1 VTGRPVVVVVQRMA
15 TSMESFSLLAIPLFI
30 LAGEIINKSGAGER
44 LVKFANR
51 LVGHITGGLAHS
63 NILASMFFGG
73 ISGSASADTA
83 AIGSILI
90 PAMAKSGYSKEF
102 ATAVT
107 ITSSPIGNL
116 IPPSITL
123 VIFGWLAGVQISRL
137 FIAGIVPGIL
147 VGCMLM
153 ALSFFISK
161 KHNFGT
167 HQEFD
172 LKELWL
178 SFVDSLPALVLP
190 IIILGGMFTGIFT
203 ATEAAAVAVVYSFL
217 ISIFIYRKPALS
229 ELPAVFV
236 KSCKL
241 SGGVVLLIAMTGGFG
256 WIMSIEK
263 IPQYLSAAF
272 LSVTPNGLVFLFSVI
287 AISLIVGCF
296 LTPTSALVLL
306 VPILF
311 PVAQTFRVD
320 PLHFGMVLV
329 SALVI
334 GHVTPPVGLCLY
346 IGSSISGIPVSKL
359 IKPIMPFFGVLV
371 LLSVLIAL
379 FPEIVLLL
387 PRLLL

>member
-1 VTGRPVVVVVQRMA
+1 
-15 TSMESFSLLAIPLFI
+15 
-30 LAGEIINKSGAGER
+30 
-44 LVKFANR
+44 
-51 LVGHITGGLAHS
+51 
-63 NILASMFFGG
+63 
-73 ISGSASADTA
+73 
-83 AIGSILI
+83 
-90 PAMAKSGYSKEF
+90 
-102 ATAVT
+102 
-107 ITSSPIGNL
+107 
-116 IPPSITL
+116 
-123 VIFGWLAGVQISRL
+123 
-137 FIAGIVPGIL
+137 
-147 VGCMLM
+147 
-153 ALSFFISK
+153 
-161 KHNFGT
+161 
-167 HQEFD
+167 
-172 LKELWL
+172 
-178 SFVDSLPALVLP
+178 
-190 IIILGGMFTGIFT
+190 
-203 ATEAAAVAVVYSFL
+203 
-217 ISIFIYRKPALS
+217 
-229 ELPAVFV
+229 
-236 KSCKL
+236 
-241 SGGVVLLIAMTGGFG
+241 MTGGFG

>member
-1 VTGRPVVVVVQRMA
+1 
-15 TSMESFSLLAIPLFI
+15 
-30 LAGEIINKSGAGER
+30 
-44 LVKFANR
+44 
-51 LVGHITGGLAHS
+51 
-63 NILASMFFGG
+63 MFFGG

-203 ATEAAAVAVVYSFL
+203 QLRLRLLPWCIAFSSVFSFTENRHFRN
-217 ISIFIYRKPALS
+217 FRP
-229 ELPAVFV
+229 
-236 KSCKL
+236 
-241 SGGVVLLIAMTGGFG
+241 
-256 WIMSIEK
+256 
-263 IPQYLSAAF
+263 F
-272 LSVTPNGLVFLFSVI
+272 LSNRASCRGEWF
-287 AISLIVGCF
+287 C
-296 LTPTSALVLL
+296 LL
-306 VPILF
+306 
-311 PVAQTFRVD
+311 Q
-320 PLHFGMVLV
+320 
-329 SALVI
+329 
-334 GHVTPPVGLCLY
+334 
-346 IGSSISGIPVSKL
+346 
-359 IKPIMPFFGVLV
+359 
-371 LLSVLIAL
+371 
-379 FPEIVLLL
+379 
-387 PRLLL
+387 